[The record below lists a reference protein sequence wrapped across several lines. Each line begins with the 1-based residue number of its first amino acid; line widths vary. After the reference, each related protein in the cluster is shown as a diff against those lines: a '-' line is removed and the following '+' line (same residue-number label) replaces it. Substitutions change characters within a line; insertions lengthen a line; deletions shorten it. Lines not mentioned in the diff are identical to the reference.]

1 MEILFIQSGA
11 LNQSFGIIAS
21 GADLSRQFNQLAAA
35 DQFPAERLERESQ
48 EPPIEF
54 GCMIDLVD
62 WWQSEQLGE
71 PQAVALL
78 IEFLQ
83 MSELRLIDQLQVEQA
98 VKR

>member
-1 MEILFIQSGA
+1 MEIPFIQSGA

-21 GADLSRQFNQLAAA
+21 GADLSRQLNKLAAT

-71 PQAVALL
+71 PLAVAFL

-83 MSELRLIDQLQVEQA
+83 MSELRLIDQLQVEEA
-98 VKR
+98 VER